1 MGAAGHGTFQMVPF
15 GAIGGVVSGS
25 IDRAARQAE
34 HDLIAEIAEASG
46 RPVTYLMLQIA
57 DDPEDWFRMLAE
69 TERHA
74 ARGLRIHPQIASRPG
89 GLLATLE
96 SHNPFRFRPSF
107 MAVAGLPLGERLAAL
122 RDPARRAAILGEAS
136 VDDPAYSEVDKRMV
150 QLFVDRVRQ
159 LYPLSLPLD
168 YEPGDGDTLGVIADA
183 AGKPPIE
190 WLYDHLTAGDGGNV
204 AADNLLNY
212 ADGNLDA
219 MHDML
224 SHPLVISGLG
234 DGGAHLNTICDAS
247 MTTSQ
252 LILWAR
258 DRKRGP
264 KLPVERIVAK
274 MTRDNARLYGLDDR
288 GVLAEG
294 MRADVNVIDFDAL
307 SLELPR
313 VHHDLPDGAA
323 RLLQGSRGYVATTV
337 AGTVT
342 RRDDADTGA
351 RPGRLIR
358 GQATA
363 GMRQAAG

>member
-1 MGAAGHGTFQMVPF
+1 
-15 GAIGGVVSGS
+15 VVSGS

-34 HDLIAEIAEASG
+34 HDLIVRLAEASG
-46 RPVTYLMLQIA
+46 RPVTYLMLQIG

-74 ARGLRIHPQIASRPG
+74 ATGLRIHPQIASRPG

-107 MAVAGLPLGERLAAL
+107 REVAHLPLPERLQAL

-136 VDDPAYSEVDKRMV
+136 FDDPAYSIVDKRMAH
-150 QLFVDRVRQ
+150 LFAERVRQ
-159 LYPLSLPLD
+159 LYPLVLPLD
-168 YEPGDGDTLGVIADA
+168 YEPDEIDTLGAFADRAGVAPIA
-183 AGKPPIE
+183 

-224 SHPLVISGLG
+224 AHPLVISGLG
-234 DGGAHLNTICDAS
+234 DGGAHLGTICDAS

-252 LILWAR
+252 LILWGR

-274 MTRDNARLYGLDDR
+274 MTGDNARLYGLDDR
-288 GVLAEG
+288 GVLATG

-307 SLELPR
+307 SLELPKI
-313 VHHDLPDGAA
+313 HHDLPDGAP
-323 RLLQGSRGYVATTV
+323 RLLQGSSGYLATMV

-342 RRDDADTGA
+342 RRYDADTGA

-358 GQATA
+358 GQASA
-363 GMRQAAG
+363 GMRQAAE